1 MEETTIMPNL
11 VVMNQSRPPK
21 LNLTDFELMINKN
34 QSVESIV
41 PLPYIIVLTVGC
53 WFILQLQG

>member
-34 QSVESIV
+34 QSVESII

-53 WFILQLQG
+53 